1 MYLDNASTTPLS
13 ENVKDEIIKQ
23 LDNFGNPSSV
33 HRRGRMAK
41 ELIKKA
47 KYEVAK
53 FISGNLDNVIF
64 TSSGS
69 ASNSLVINGLSD
81 KYMYLYTPTCHKSMR
96 LVCESKPFH
105 HSVLMN
111 QDGSINIDGLYKF
124 FGKKKIVFCYEMVN
138 SEIGVIQNNDEIIN
152 LIHSID
158 GIIVADATALVPHYQ
173 LKANECRAD
182 YITFSGHKLGA
193 LKGIGVVYNNCI
205 EELKPLIYGAQEN
218 GLFGG
223 TENFIGIISLCEAC
237 KSYDYKRDNNINM
250 LHHYLSDSI
259 LEISNSYEIVGDSE
273 FKIPFISMFC
283 FKNVQGEELAELL
296 DEYNYQVST
305 GSACNSGLKD
315 LSPTL
320 LSIGIDKDDIPCC
333 IRISLSGLESI
344 EDLNKFV
351 ECLKTNVEKLRLF
364 E

>member
-13 ENVKDEIIKQ
+13 DYVKEEIIKQ
-23 LDNFGNPSSV
+23 LDNYGNPSSV
-33 HRRGRMAK
+33 HRKGKKTK
-41 ELIKKA
+41 EIIKKA
-47 KYEVAK
+47 KNEVAN
-53 FISGNLDNVIF
+53 FISGNADNIIF

-69 ASNSLVINGLSD
+69 ASNNLVIRGLSD
-81 KYMYLYTPTCHKSMR
+81 KYMYLYTPTSHKSMR

-105 HSVLMN
+105 QSVLMN
-111 QDGSINIDGLYKF
+111 KDGSINIDNLKKL

-138 SEIGVIQNNDEIIN
+138 SEIGVIQNNEKIIE
-152 LIHSID
+152 LIHDID
-158 GIIVADATALVPHYQ
+158 GIVVADATALVPHYQ
-173 LKANECRAD
+173 LKANECKAD

-193 LKGIGVVYNNCI
+193 LKGIGVVYNNSM
-205 EELKPLIYGAQEN
+205 EELTPLIYGAQEH

-223 TENFIGIISLCEAC
+223 TENFIGIVSLSKAC
-237 KSYDYKRDNNINM
+237 KNYNYNDKNNM
-250 LHHYLSDSI
+250 YVLHHYLSDSI
-259 LEISNSYEIVGDSE
+259 LKIPDSYEIVGNSE

-305 GSACNSGLKD
+305 GSACNSGSKD

-320 LSIGIDKDDIPCC
+320 ISIGINQDDISCC
-333 IRISLSGLESI
+333 IRISLSGYESI
-344 EDLNKFV
+344 EDIDEFV
-351 ECLKTNVEKLRLF
+351 DCLKSKVEKLRLF